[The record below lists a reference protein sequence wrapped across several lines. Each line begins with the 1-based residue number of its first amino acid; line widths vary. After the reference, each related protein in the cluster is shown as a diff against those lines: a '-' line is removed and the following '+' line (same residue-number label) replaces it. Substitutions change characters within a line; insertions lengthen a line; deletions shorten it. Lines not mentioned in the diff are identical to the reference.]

1 MAHLS
6 KIFTKVPVDIP
17 NRSGFDMSFENLLTM
32 KVGTLT
38 PVLCEEVIPNETY
51 SLGYLSQ
58 IQLPPMATNFF
69 GRVDMRLEAFFVP
82 NRILWGG
89 WQNFF
94 TMPTNNPY
102 GTPVVRPT
110 SVPVIML
117 HPDTPFTGDKD
128 LLDYLGIR
136 NMPSSQYGMNIN
148 ILPLVAYHRIYDEWY
163 RNSKVTKPAFVRY
176 STSDANRNN
185 IGNLP
190 WISGDFVYDAGET
203 SIFKL
208 DKEKI

>member
-69 GRVDMRLEAFFVP
+69 GRVDLRLEAFFVP
-82 NRILWGG
+82 MRILWGG

-102 GTPVVRPT
+102 AHQQF
-110 SVPVIML
+110 VPML
-117 HPDTPFTGDKD
+117 FQTFSLLTRQSILD
-128 LLDYLGIR
+128 LL
-136 NMPSSQYGMNIN
+136 NF
-148 ILPLVAYHRIYDEWY
+148 W
-163 RNSKVTKPAFVRY
+163 T
-176 STSDANRNN
+176 
-185 IGNLP
+185 
-190 WISGDFVYDAGET
+190 ISV
-203 SIFKL
+203 
-208 DKEKI
+208 